1 VIPQE
6 FDYSRPTT
14 VQEAV
19 DLLADGEAKVLAG
32 GMSLI
37 PLMKL
42 RLSAP
47 EHVVDLGRIPEL
59 NRIAEDGGSL
69 HLGALLTHHQ
79 VASSG
84 LVQEKCPLMAETAA
98 HIGDAQVRNMGTLGG
113 SAAHADPAADYPAA
127 LCALEAKVRLVRKDS
142 ERVMGIEDFFV
153 DVLTTAVEPEEII
166 TELVLPIEE
175 PGTGVSYQKL
185 RQPASGFA
193 IVGIAARVRKDG
205 GKITMARIGVT
216 GLGATAYR
224 ATGVEALLE
233 GTEGSQADVA
243 KASAAVDEGIDAN
256 SDLHASS
263 DYRKHVARVFTAR
276 AVHAAL
282 QGAH

>member
-1 VIPQE
+1 MIPQE

-84 LVQEKCPLMAETAA
+84 LVQEQCPLMAETAA

-243 KASAAVDEGIDAN
+243 KASAAVDEGIEAN
-256 SDLHASS
+256 SDLHASG
-263 DYRKHVARVFTAR
+263 DYRKHVARVYTAR

>member
-1 VIPQE
+1 MIPQE

-69 HLGALLTHHQ
+69 HLGALLTHYQ

-127 LCALEAKVRLVRKDS
+127 LCALQAKVRLVRKDS

-153 DVLTTAVEPEEII
+153 DALTTAVEPEEII

-193 IVGIAARVRKDG
+193 IVGVAARVRKAG

-233 GTEGSQADVA
+233 GSEGSQADVA
-243 KASAAVDEGIDAN
+243 KASAAVDEGVDAN

-263 DYRKHVARVFTAR
+263 DYRKHVARVYTAR

>member
-1 VIPQE
+1 MIPQE

-166 TELVLPIEE
+166 TEFVLPIEE

-243 KASAAVDEGIDAN
+243 KASAEVDEGIEAN

>member
-243 KASAAVDEGIDAN
+243 KASAAVDEGIEAN

-263 DYRKHVARVFTAR
+263 DYRKHVARVYTAR

>member
-1 VIPQE
+1 MIPQE
-6 FDYSRPTT
+6 FNYSRPATI
-14 VQEAV
+14 QEAV
-19 DLLADGEAKVLAG
+19 DLLFENDAKVLAG

-42 RLSAP
+42 RLAAP
-47 EHVVDLGRIPEL
+47 EHVVDLGRIADL
-59 NRIAEDGGSL
+59 TRITENGGSL

-79 VASSG
+79 VATSA
-84 LVQEKCPLMAETAA
+84 LVQEKCPLLAETAG

-127 LCALEAKVRLVRKDS
+127 LCALDAKVRLVRRGG
-142 ERVMGIEDFFV
+142 ERVVDIGDFFV
-153 DVLTTAVEPEEII
+153 DALTADVEPDELI
-166 TELVLPIEE
+166 TELILPVEE

-193 IVGIAARVRKDG
+193 IVGVAARVRTSG
-205 GKITMARIGVT
+205 GKISMARVGVT
-216 GLGATAYR
+216 GLAATAYR

-233 GTEGSQADVA
+233 GSEGTQADVA
-243 KASAAVDEGIDAN
+243 KASAAVDEGIDAL

-263 DYRKHVARVFTAR
+263 DYRRSVARVYAAR
-276 AVHAAL
+276 AIQAAL
-282 QGAH
+282 

>member
-1 VIPQE
+1 MIPQE

-263 DYRKHVARVFTAR
+263 DYRKHVARVYTAR

>member
-1 VIPQE
+1 MIPQE
-6 FDYSRPTT
+6 FNYSRPGT
-14 VQEAV
+14 VQEAAE
-19 DLLADGEAKVLAG
+19 LLADGEAKVLAG

-47 EHVVDLGRIPEL
+47 EHVVDLGRIPDLSQITE
-59 NRIAEDGGSL
+59 NGGSL

-79 VASSG
+79 VATSA
-84 LVQEKCPLMAETAA
+84 LVQEKCPLIAETAA

-142 ERVMGIEDFFV
+142 ERVVDIGDFFV
-153 DVLTTAVEPEEII
+153 DALTTAVEPEEII
-166 TELVLPIEE
+166 TELILPVEE
-175 PGTGVSYQKL
+175 AGTGVSYQKL

-193 IVGIAARVRKDG
+193 IVGVAARIRKDG
-205 GKITMARIGVT
+205 GRIAMARVGVT
-216 GLGATAYR
+216 GLAASAYR

-233 GTEGSQADVA
+233 GSEGSQADVA
-243 KASAAVDEGIDAN
+243 GASAAVDEGIEAI

-263 DYRKHVARVFTAR
+263 DYRRHVARVYTAR
-276 AVHAAL
+276 AIQAAL
-282 QGAH
+282 

>member
-1 VIPQE
+1 MIPQE

-243 KASAAVDEGIDAN
+243 KASAAVDEGIEAN

-263 DYRKHVARVFTAR
+263 DYRKHVARVYTAR

>member
-1 VIPQE
+1 MIPQE

>member
-1 VIPQE
+1 MIPQE

-243 KASAAVDEGIDAN
+243 KASAAVDEGIEAN

>member
-69 HLGALLTHHQ
+69 HLGALLTHYQ

-127 LCALEAKVRLVRKDS
+127 LCALQAKVRLVRKDS

-153 DVLTTAVEPEEII
+153 DALTTAVEPEEII

-193 IVGIAARVRKDG
+193 IVGVAARVRKAG

-233 GTEGSQADVA
+233 GSEGSQADVA

-263 DYRKHVARVFTAR
+263 DYRKHVARVYTAR

>member
-1 VIPQE
+1 M
-6 FDYSRPTT
+6 
-14 VQEAV
+14 QEAV
-19 DLLADGEAKVLAG
+19 ALLADGEAKVLAG

-47 EHVVDLGRIPEL
+47 EHVVDLGRIPDLSQITE
-59 NRIAEDGGSL
+59 NGGSL

-79 VASSG
+79 VATSA
-84 LVQEKCPLMAETAA
+84 LVQEKCPLIAETAA

-142 ERVMGIEDFFV
+142 ERVVDIGDFFV
-153 DVLTTAVEPEEII
+153 DALTTAVEPEEII
-166 TELVLPIEE
+166 TELILPVEE
-175 PGTGVSYQKL
+175 AGTGVSYQKL

-193 IVGIAARVRKDG
+193 IVGVAARVRKDG
-205 GKITMARIGVT
+205 GRIAMARVGVT
-216 GLGATAYR
+216 GLAASAYR

-233 GTEGSQADVA
+233 GSEGSQADVA
-243 KASAAVDEGIDAN
+243 KAAATVDDGIEAI

-263 DYRKHVARVFTAR
+263 DYRRHVARVFTAR
-276 AVHAAL
+276 AIQAAL
-282 QGAH
+282 

>member
-1 VIPQE
+1 MIPQE

-233 GTEGSQADVA
+233 GSEGSKADVA
-243 KASAAVDEGIDAN
+243 KASAAVDEGIEAN

-263 DYRKHVARVFTAR
+263 DYRKHVARVYTAR

>member
-263 DYRKHVARVFTAR
+263 DYRKHVARVYTAR

>member
-1 VIPQE
+1 MIPQE

-69 HLGALLTHHQ
+69 HLGALLTHYQ

-127 LCALEAKVRLVRKDS
+127 LCALQAKVRLVRKDS

-153 DVLTTAVEPEEII
+153 DALTTAVEPEEII

-193 IVGIAARVRKDG
+193 IVGVAARVRKAG

-233 GTEGSQADVA
+233 GSEGSQADVA

-263 DYRKHVARVFTAR
+263 DYRKHVARVYTAR

>member
-1 VIPQE
+1 MIPQE

-79 VASSG
+79 VASSD

-243 KASAAVDEGIDAN
+243 KASAAVDEGIEAN

-263 DYRKHVARVFTAR
+263 DYRKHVARVYTAR

>member
-1 VIPQE
+1 MIPQE

-19 DLLADGEAKVLAG
+19 DLLAEGEAKVLAG

-79 VASSG
+79 VASSD

-127 LCALEAKVRLVRKDS
+127 LCALEAKVKLVRKDS

-243 KASAAVDEGIDAN
+243 RASAAVDEGIDAN

-263 DYRKHVARVFTAR
+263 DYRKHVARVYTAR

-282 QGAH
+282 QGVH

>member
-1 VIPQE
+1 MIPQE

-19 DLLADGEAKVLAG
+19 DLLAEGEAKVLAG

-79 VASSG
+79 VASSD

-127 LCALEAKVRLVRKDS
+127 LCALEAKVKLVRKDS

-243 KASAAVDEGIDAN
+243 RASAAVDEGIDAN

>member
-1 VIPQE
+1 MIPQE

-19 DLLADGEAKVLAG
+19 DLLAEGEAKVLAG

-79 VASSG
+79 VASSD

-243 KASAAVDEGIDAN
+243 RASAAVDEGIDAN

-263 DYRKHVARVFTAR
+263 DYRKHVARVYTAR

>member
-142 ERVMGIEDFFV
+142 ERVMDIEDFFV

-233 GTEGSQADVA
+233 GSEGSKADVA

>member
-1 VIPQE
+1 MIPQE

-185 RQPASGFA
+185 RHPASGFA

-216 GLGATAYR
+216 GLAATAYR

>member
-1 VIPQE
+1 MIPQE
-6 FDYSRPTT
+6 FNYSRPAT

-19 DLLADGEAKVLAG
+19 DLLFENDAKVLAG

-47 EHVVDLGRIPEL
+47 EHLVDLGRIADL
-59 NRIAEDGGSL
+59 TRITENGGSL

-79 VASSG
+79 VATSA
-84 LVQEKCPLMAETAA
+84 LVQEKCPLLAETAG

-127 LCALEAKVRLVRKDS
+127 LCALEAKVRLVRKGG
-142 ERVMGIEDFFV
+142 ERVVDIGDFFV
-153 DVLTTAVEPEEII
+153 DALTADVEPDELITEII
-166 TELVLPIEE
+166 LPIEE

-193 IVGIAARVRKDG
+193 IVGVAARVRTSG
-205 GKITMARIGVT
+205 GKISMARVGVT
-216 GLGATAYR
+216 GLAATAYR

-233 GTEGSQADVA
+233 GSEGTQADVA
-243 KASAAVDEGIDAN
+243 KASAAVDEGIDAL

-263 DYRKHVARVFTAR
+263 DYRRSVARVYTAR
-276 AVHAAL
+276 AIQAAL
-282 QGAH
+282 

>member
-243 KASAAVDEGIDAN
+243 KASAAVDEGVDAN

>member
-243 KASAAVDEGIDAN
+243 RASAAVDEGIDAN

-263 DYRKHVARVFTAR
+263 DYRKHVARVYTAR

>member
-1 VIPQE
+1 MIPQE

-243 KASAAVDEGIDAN
+243 RASAAVDEGIDAN

-263 DYRKHVARVFTAR
+263 DYRKHVARVYTAR

>member
-1 VIPQE
+1 MIPQE

-127 LCALEAKVRLVRKDS
+127 LCALQAKVRLVRKDS

-153 DVLTTAVEPEEII
+153 DALTTAVEPEEII

-193 IVGIAARVRKDG
+193 IVGVAARVRKAG

-233 GTEGSQADVA
+233 GSEGSQADVA

-263 DYRKHVARVFTAR
+263 NYRKHVARVYTAR

>member
-1 VIPQE
+1 MIPQE

-127 LCALEAKVRLVRKDS
+127 LCALQAKVRLVRKDS
-142 ERVMGIEDFFV
+142 ERVMDIEDFFV
-153 DVLTTAVEPEEII
+153 DALTTAVEPEEII

-193 IVGIAARVRKDG
+193 IVGIAARVRKAG

-233 GTEGSQADVA
+233 GSEGSQADVA

-263 DYRKHVARVFTAR
+263 DYRKHVARVYTAR

-282 QGAH
+282 QEAH

>member
-1 VIPQE
+1 MIPQE

-256 SDLHASS
+256 TDLHASS

-282 QGAH
+282 QRAH

>member
-1 VIPQE
+1 MIPQE

-127 LCALEAKVRLVRKDS
+127 LCALQAKVRLVRKDS

-153 DVLTTAVEPEEII
+153 DALTTAVEPEEII

-193 IVGIAARVRKDG
+193 IVGVAARVRKAG

-233 GTEGSQADVA
+233 GSEGSQADVA

-263 DYRKHVARVFTAR
+263 DYRKHVARVYTAR